1 MNLKEVILNCNRYED
16 SDEFMHMVFA
26 KMENDKFEAT
36 SEATVLQLTLDEMEM
51 NLADIRDSK
60 CPGFE
65 YFLEMNIIQ
74 DFYEDIRL
82 MEEYRLDDEKVKR
95 IIYYAEFDA

>member
-1 MNLKEVILNCNRYED
+1 MKLNDIILNCNQYED
-16 SDEFMHMVFA
+16 SDELVHMVFA
-26 KMENDKFEAT
+26 KKENDKFEVY

-51 NLADIRDSK
+51 NLMDIRNSK

-65 YFLEMNIIQ
+65 YFLEMCIIQ
-74 DFYEDIRL
+74 DFYEDIRQI
-82 MEEYRLDDEKVKR
+82 EEYKSDNDIVNR